1 MSASGTGSIMSLSA
15 SLRVSFSPG
24 IRTSNPPL
32 ALRPT
37 TRPRKPSSVCTSLL
51 CQSCAAEKEPM
62 PRPAVLPPARCL
74 DVWNLSVQAAMERST
89 DELNPEGTRL
99 LRQVDFQK
107 LVLHQLQGEG
117 REEAWAWAIPAPRPA
132 GW

>member
-74 DVWNLSVQAAMERST
+74 DVWNLSVQRDGKLSI
-89 DELNPEGTRL
+89 DELRL
-99 LRQVDFQK
+99 LT
-107 LVLHQLQGEG
+107 
-117 REEAWAWAIPAPRPA
+117 A
-132 GW
+132 